1 MKFLIWRKKTNNPNA
16 NPNPNSDKYIYK
28 KTAREKMFTFE
39 EGKTGSWA
47 PEHVSF
53 VSNLR
58 L

>member
-1 MKFLIWRKKTNNPNA
+1 MIIEVLDLEEENKD
-16 NPNPNSDKYIYK
+16 SDKYIYK

-39 EGKTGSWA
+39 EGKAGSQA